1 MKSFV
6 IYNPYDELSK
16 SLLNQSIDSCL
27 KFGINPE
34 KFEGTF
40 GEQIEI
46 KLKKY
51 NLSVSPLVPKITN
64 GTKGCFVSH
73 YELWKKSVDTEQSLL
88 ILEHDV
94 LMMNKLPENI
104 LDLFDDVLNLDPC
117 GSKQKDL
124 DEYIKCVNRSSRSIV
139 IGSFERKDVN
149 KINWKLVKQNNI
161 PGAYSYIVKPAGAK
175 KLIAAAEK
183 NGFFPTDVHINSY
196 YVSLN
201 TVNPSI
207 FRICDF
213 MLDRKNRVKFSSTK
227 GYLNGKT

>member
-16 SLLNQSIDSCL
+16 SLLKQTIDSCL

-34 KFEGTF
+34 EFEGTF
-40 GEQIEI
+40 EEQIEI

-51 NLSVSPLVPKITN
+51 NLGVSPLVPKITK
-64 GTKGCFVSH
+64 GAKGCFVSH
-73 YELWKKSVDTEQSLL
+73 YELWKKSVDTEQALL

-94 LMMNKLPENI
+94 LMINRIPNNI
-104 LDLFDDVLNLDPC
+104 LNSFDDILNLDSC

-124 DEYIKCVNRSSRSIV
+124 NEYTKCINRESRSIT
-139 IGSFERKDVN
+139 IGLLERKNTD
-149 KINWKLVKQNNI
+149 KLTWKSVKQNNVS
-161 PGAYSYIVKPAGAK
+161 GAYSYIIKPSGAK
-175 KLIAAAEK
+175 KLINAAEK
-183 NGFFPTDVHINSY
+183 NGFLPTDVHINSY
-196 YVSLN
+196 YLSLN
-201 TVNPSI
+201 IVNPSI